1 MKLITITLYIAV
13 VFSCV
18 MTLLVLTTKH
28 QNNKAKTMFV
38 MTMLGFASVLLELA
52 FFEENIREWEIY
64 LLSFSGPLSAAIPV
78 FFYLYFKSTIRLDSE
93 FNKNDLKHL
102 LLPLAYF
109 ALMLPYNM
117 LDYWGKID
125 FLLDVNRSWPL
136 SITPMRFTRF
146 GIIATVGVF
155 YFQLI
160 WRELHIEL
168 NQKKKDVLRE
178 IKKLKT
184 AIISM
189 SSCILLVFIFFLIRL
204 PGEYTWALSVVII
217 AMLAMTSL
225 VYKYLPNLGHCWW
238 QTSVAEIDNKCN
250 GRQEVS
256 QALPKEHDS
265 KHNKPYRSSVTPDRA
280 SEVITDLTI
289 LLETGIYKDANISLK
304 VLASKLNLSHHH
316 LSQIINQNTGG
327 SYYDLINSYR
337 INEAKRLLRETKMTI
352 IDITYEVGFNSKS
365 SFYSEFKKH
374 SDLTPSQYKKM
385 QVS

>member
-1 MKLITITLYIAV
+1 
-13 VFSCV
+13 
-18 MTLLVLTTKH
+18 
-28 QNNKAKTMFV
+28 MFV